1 MTTAESP
8 TWGLILAGGD
18 GTRLQWLTAR
28 ITGDTR
34 PKQFC
39 PILDGET
46 PLERT
51 RRRAELL
58 SRPDC
63 QVIVVT
69 RAHARYY
76 TGLRSELFPER
87 LVVQPDNRGTAAGIL
102 YPLLRIAQL
111 AGDVPV
117 AIFPSDHHIS
127 DDGAFVEHVSA
138 ASTVVREHRRL
149 IVLLGVEA
157 TAPEHEY
164 GWIECGPLA
173 LAPGDRPVF
182 PVRRF
187 WEKPSPTMARALL
200 RRGCLWNSFVT
211 GGWVSSFLGLIEA
224 TVPDLLAAF
233 ALVRRVLGTSREAEA
248 VEGLYAR
255 LPVRDFSKEV
265 LARRP
270 QSLAAL
276 VVKGVDWSDWGK
288 PERVIA
294 SLVRAG
300 QQPPWLAG
308 LKGA

>member
-1 MTTAESP
+1 MTTAGAP
-8 TWGLILAGGD
+8 TWGLILAAGD
-18 GTRLQWLTAR
+18 GTRLQTLTAR

-39 PILDGET
+39 PIVDGET
-46 PLERT
+46 PLDRT
-51 RRRAELL
+51 RWRADLL

-69 RAHARYY
+69 RSHARYY
-76 TGLRSELFPER
+76 AGLTSEVFPDR
-87 LVVQPDNRGTAAGIL
+87 LVVQPANRGTAAGIL

-127 DDGAFVEHVSA
+127 DDAAFIEHVSA
-138 ASTVVREHRRL
+138 ASTVVRERPCL
-149 IVLLGVEA
+149 ILMLGVEA
-157 TAPEHEY
+157 TAPEQEY
-164 GWIECGPLA
+164 GWIECGPRA
-173 LAPGDRPVF
+173 LAPGDHPVF

-187 WEKPSPTMARALL
+187 WEKPSPTMARALF
-200 RRGCLWNSFVT
+200 RRGCLWNSFVIV
-211 GGWVSSFLGLIEA
+211 GWVSAFLQLIKA
-224 TVPDLLAAF
+224 AVPDLLAAF
-233 ALVRRVLGTSREAEA
+233 APLRRVLGTGRESA
-248 VEGLYAR
+248 VVDGVYAR
-255 LPVRDFSKEV
+255 LAVRDFSSEV

-270 QSLAAL
+270 QNLAAI
-276 VVKGVDWSDWGK
+276 VVKGVEWSDWGK

-300 QQPPWLAG
+300 KQPPWLAE